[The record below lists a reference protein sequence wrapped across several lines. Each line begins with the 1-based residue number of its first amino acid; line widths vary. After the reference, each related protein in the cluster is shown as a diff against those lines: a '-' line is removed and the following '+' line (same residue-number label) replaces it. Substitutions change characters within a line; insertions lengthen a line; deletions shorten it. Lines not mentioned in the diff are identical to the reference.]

1 MKRGTTPALILA
13 GALFSLLSFVI
24 LYSNL
29 PILSFSSYK
38 PRPHYWDLH
47 FGMTF
52 LWDCFQESG
61 LQIFSVDPNTFPSLA
76 TCRNFNYGYFSVAS
90 FGLFR
95 TISTNPVFWGVLQIL
110 VFGFVL
116 ARTYLLKME
125 RSVLV
130 FSIFALFS
138 PGIFLLEASGNMD
151 MEIVIFILLAGICI
165 QNGKDKIALTL
176 ICITALF
183 KFYTA
188 PILLI
193 VTFFSKKRTS
203 QIYGVFLMLIT
214 GGAILYQMI
223 QMPIPPFP
231 IGAQNKFGAM
241 IIANYSRK
249 AGVEMNQGQGQILGI
264 ILLIAV
270 LGIIFFFY
278 RTSKQTRIQSLENVT
293 HQDEFLLL
301 NFLVMAT
308 TSVVCYTY
316 TMNVDYRL
324 VFVALAGISLLQI
337 NQVKITYATSLF
349 PYFWLTS
356 LWLSFPFAYLSKYIG
371 FDLQPIGDV
380 ALIGTI
386 SYFIFQA
393 FFVFKDLFGKAKHK
407 TFN

>member
-1 MKRGTTPALILA
+1 MINRKTTGFILA
-13 GALFSLLSFVI
+13 GALFSLFSFAI
-24 LYSNL
+24 LHSNL
-29 PILSFSSYK
+29 PILSFDSYK
-38 PRPHYWDLH
+38 PRPPYWALD
-47 FGMTF
+47 FGISSI
-52 LWDCFQESG
+52 WDCFQESG

-76 TCRNFNYGYFSVAS
+76 SCRNFNYGYFSVTS
-90 FGLFR
+90 FGLLR
-95 TISTNPVFWGVLQIL
+95 IISANTVFWGVLQTL

-116 ARTYLLKME
+116 ARTYLYKIEKTKL
-125 RSVLV
+125 VL
-130 FSIFALFS
+130 SILALFS

-151 MEIVIFILLAGICI
+151 MEIVIFLLLAGICS

-193 VTFFSKKRTS
+193 VTFFSKKRS
-203 QIYGVFLMLIT
+203 SRIYGVMLLFVT
-214 GGAILYQMI
+214 GSTILYQMI

-249 AGVEMNQGQGQILGI
+249 AGIEMNQTQGQVLGI
-264 ILLIAV
+264 VLLIAV
-270 LGIIFFFY
+270 LGAMYFFH
-278 RTSKQTRIQSLENVT
+278 RTSEQIQKEKLENVT

-324 VFVALAGISLLQI
+324 VFVALAGVSLLQV
-337 NQVKITYATSLF
+337 NQVNVKYFTSLF
-349 PYFWLTS
+349 PYIWLTS

-371 FDLQPIGDV
+371 FDLQPIGDI

-393 FFVFKDLFGKAKHK
+393 FFVFKILLGKASKK
-407 TFN
+407 